1 MTKFFVGFFLS
12 QTMATKTLLF
22 TTRTRLGWKQQT
34 MAAYLQIG
42 RTQIAM
48 AEVGERDLP
57 MPAYLRL
64 LQLVKLLPATQETDL
79 PHLTATEKDLLASRL
94 AKEIKEKTWEV
105 ARLQAMVNQQKERL
119 QLMAAQRTLLEKVTN
134 APDFSALEG
143 RERDFWMQ
151 QQAEAGQGQVVDA
164 YFEWLKAT
172 RTLEALHTELQLL
185 QTQARSGRFV
195 V

>member
-1 MTKFFVGFFLS
+1 VTKFLAGFFLS

-34 MAAYLQIG
+34 MAAYLQVG

-64 LQLVKLLPATQETDL
+64 LQLVKLLPTTQKTDL
-79 PHLTATEKDLLASRL
+79 PQLNTAEKDLLASRL
-94 AKEIKEKTWEV
+94 AQEIKEKTWEV
-105 ARLQAMVNQQKERL
+105 ARLQAIVNQQKERL
-119 QLMAAQRTLLEKVTN
+119 QLMAAQRTLLEKVLN
-134 APDFSALEG
+134 APDFSGLEG
-143 RERDFWMQ
+143 REKDFWLQ

-164 YFEWLKAT
+164 YFEWFKAT
-172 RTLEALHTELQLL
+172 RALEAKVAELKSL
-185 QTQARSGRFV
+185 QNQVAMIIS
-195 V
+195 

>member
-1 MTKFFVGFFLS
+1 VTKFLVGFFLS

-64 LQLVKLLPATQETDL
+64 LQLVKLLPTTQETDL
-79 PHLTATEKDLLASRL
+79 PQLNTAEKDLLASRL
-94 AKEIKEKTWEV
+94 VKEMKEKTWGI
-105 ARLQAMVNQQKERL
+105 ARLQAIVNQQKERL
-119 QLMAAQRTLLEKVTN
+119 QLMAAHRTLLEKVLN
-134 APDFSALEG
+134 AQDFSRLEG
-143 RERDFWMQ
+143 REKDFWLQ
-151 QQAEAGQGQVVDA
+151 QQAAEGQGQVVDA

-172 RTLEALHTELQLL
+172 RALEVLGVELQLL
-185 QTQARSGRFV
+185 RRQTDESKV
-195 V
+195 

>member
-1 MTKFFVGFFLS
+1 
-12 QTMATKTLLF
+12 MATKTLLF

-79 PHLTATEKDLLASRL
+79 PHLTTAEKDLLASRL
-94 AKEIKEKTWEV
+94 TKEIKEKTWEV
-105 ARLQAMVNQQKERL
+105 ARLQATVNQLKERL
-119 QLMAAQRTLLEKVTN
+119 QLMAAQRTLLEKVLN
-134 APDFSALEG
+134 DQDFSGLEG
-143 RERDFWMQ
+143 REKDFWLQ
-151 QQAEAGQGQVVDA
+151 QQAEVGKGQVMDA
-164 YFEWLKAT
+164 YFEWLKTT
-172 RTLEALHTELQLL
+172 RALEVLGVELQLL
-185 QTQARSGRFV
+185 RLQTDESKV
-195 V
+195 

>member
-1 MTKFFVGFFLS
+1 
-12 QTMATKTLLF
+12 MATKTLLF

-64 LQLVKLLPATQETDL
+64 LQLVKLLPTTQETDL
-79 PHLTATEKDLLASRL
+79 PQLNTAENDLLASRL

-105 ARLQAMVNQQKERL
+105 ARLQATVNQLKERL
-119 QLMAAQRTLLEKVTN
+119 ELMAAQRTLLEKVVN
-134 APDFSALEG
+134 APDFSG
-143 RERDFWMQ
+143 VDDREKDFWLQ
-151 QQAEAGQGQVVDA
+151 QQAAEGQGQVVDA
-164 YFEWLKAT
+164 YFDWLKAT
-172 RTLEALHTELQLL
+172 RALEVLGMELQLL
-185 QTQARSGRFV
+185 QTQARSGRFAV
-195 V
+195 